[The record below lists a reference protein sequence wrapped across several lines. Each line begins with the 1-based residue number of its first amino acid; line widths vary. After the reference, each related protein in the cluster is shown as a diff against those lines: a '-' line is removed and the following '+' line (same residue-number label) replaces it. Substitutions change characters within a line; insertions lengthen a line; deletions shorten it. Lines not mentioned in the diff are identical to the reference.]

1 MPKNQQTTLQMA
13 LPLTLDDK
21 ASFANFLEGDN
32 REVVQALKARLSDH
46 NQTILYFY
54 GISGAGKSHL
64 MFAMQRLAQ
73 QQQADSIYLSL
84 QDPRMTVELIEMV
97 EANSIVCIDDVNAWA
112 GDSEKERA
120 LFALFERV
128 KHQHGQLII
137 SASQSPDCCG
147 FELTD
152 LVSRLASGLVY
163 PLHTLNEDQQFE
175 AIKLRA
181 NHRGLRISDEVIKYL
196 LSRSSR
202 DSTQLFDLLDQI
214 DKASLIEKRRITIPF
229 LQTLLTG

>member
-21 ASFANFLEGDN
+21 ASFANFLDGDN
-32 REVVQALKARLSDH
+32 REVVQVLQARLSDY

-64 MFAMQRLAQ
+64 MFALQRLAQ

-84 QDPRMTVELIEMV
+84 QDPRMTVELIEMI
-97 EANSIVCIDDVNAWA
+97 EASSIVCIDDVHAWA

-120 LFALFERV
+120 LFALFERI

-137 SASQSPDCCG
+137 SASQAPDSCG
-147 FELTD
+147 FELKD

-163 PLHTLNEDQQFE
+163 PLYALNEDQQFE

-229 LQTLLTG
+229 LQTLL